1 MIFHTKTL
9 LLLTCLL
16 LFHAVSF
23 HIPGGFGFFVF
34 RERVSCTCCWSR
46 FSRCVSA
53 RASLSSCGKAKEES
67 SDEGKAPGTGN
78 TERMKSASSAIG
90 TAVDEASGVWVSVG
104 REAAQCLFFVFRV
117 WFTHSST
124 LHTDRVSIH
133 RLRSWRWTHAS
144 TVDCTQ
150 LKLGN
155 DWHFAL
161 KCGLGIIH
169 FSAVSINCRTSP
181 WPIKPLPQQ
190 QRHNWKF
197 VKVKYY
203 HGN

>member
-1 MIFHTKTL
+1 MLFHTKTL

-90 TAVDEASGVWVSVG
+90 TAVMKRQVFECLLGVKQRSACSLCSG
-104 REAAQCLFFVFRV
+104 
-117 WFTHSST
+117 
-124 LHTDRVSIH
+124 
-133 RLRSWRWTHAS
+133 
-144 TVDCTQ
+144 
-150 LKLGN
+150 
-155 DWHFAL
+155 
-161 KCGLGIIH
+161 CGLHIRQH
-169 FSAVSINCRTSP
+169 FTQIVFLYTDCARGGEHTL
-181 WPIKPLPQQ
+181 PL
-190 QRHNWKF
+190 WTALS
-197 VKVKYY
+197 
-203 HGN
+203 